1 MFSHNAVLCG
11 TLEVLGAASGACSR
25 TSSGSGPGPPLESE
39 ITGFALPPV
48 DHARSSS
55 SCLVPIGGA
64 APVALS
70 CRLLRRDSDQ
80 AFGPC
85 TKHLAVAAA
94 GRVYSHG
101 GESNNVWCLVAVPSF
116 FFFPTAEVAEAA
128 GGAHSHAPSDGRPC
142 LPLASKTTAIVCPC
156 CL

>member
-80 AFGPC
+80 AFGPY

-116 FFFPTAEVAEAA
+116 FLPTPEVTGAA
-128 GGAHSHAPSDGRPC
+128 GGAHPQAPSGGRPR
-142 LPLASKTTAIVCPC
+142 LLLASKMTAMVCP
-156 CL
+156 